1 MKFNGFRVL
10 IAKRFTKAWW
20 DMATIKDVAKTAG
33 VSLATVSKYLNGGSL
48 REENAQAVAA
58 AIAKLNYHV
67 NPFARNLKAQHS
79 RSIGILLP
87 DISAPFFG
95 SVVTSL
101 DKTLRENGFHTLIS
115 CYGANHGLERE
126 NLQFLLSSGIEG
138 LVYIPEDLSPNEFLE
153 LTSPHN
159 IPIVQ
164 VDRVIQGT
172 ESDAVLVNNADAV
185 YDAVTSLIKKGHRRI
200 ATIAG
205 PKSVYTA
212 KERHIGYLRALSD
225 HDILYDDALSISGDN
240 TFATGYLGF
249 EALINLPEPPTAVFT
264 SNYDITMGL
273 LTAAREQGLRI
284 PEDLDIF
291 GFDCV
296 HICSMMKPPLPVVH
310 QPENEIGVTAANFL
324 VERLSG
330 FSGEPRIA
338 QLPCR
343 LVGC

>member
-1 MKFNGFRVL
+1 
-10 IAKRFTKAWW
+10 
-20 DMATIKDVAKTAG
+20 MATIKDVAKAAG
-33 VSLATVSKYLNGGSL
+33 VSLATVSKYINGGNL
-48 REENAQAVAA
+48 REENAQAVSE
-58 AIAKLNYHV
+58 AIAKLNYHA

-87 DISAPFFG
+87 DLTAPFFG
-95 SVVTSL
+95 SVVSNL

-115 CYGANHGLERE
+115 CYGSNHGLERE

-138 LVYIPEDLSPNEFLE
+138 LVYIPEDLSANEFLE
-153 LTSPHN
+153 LTAAHN

-164 VDRVIQGT
+164 VDRLILGT
-172 ESDAVLVNNADAV
+172 ESDAVLVNNSDAV
-185 YDAVTSLIKKGHRRI
+185 YDAVSSLIKKGHQRI

-212 KERHIGYLRALSD
+212 KERHIGYLKALSD
-225 HDILYDDALSISGDN
+225 NDILYDDAMSISGDN

-249 EALINLPEPPTAVFT
+249 ETLMALPQPPTAVFT

-273 LTAAREQGLRI
+273 LTAARERGLQI

-310 QPENEIGVTAANFL
+310 QPEIEIGVTAANL
-324 VERLSG
+324 LIERLSG
-330 FSGEPRIA
+330 YSGEPRIV
-338 QLPCR
+338 QLSCR

>member
-1 MKFNGFRVL
+1 
-10 IAKRFTKAWW
+10 
-20 DMATIKDVAKTAG
+20 MATIKDVAKTAG
-33 VSLATVSKYLNGGSL
+33 VSLATVSKYINGGTL

-58 AIAKLNYHV
+58 AIAKLNYHA

-87 DISAPFFG
+87 DLTAPFFG
-95 SVVTSL
+95 SVVTNL

-115 CYGANHGLERE
+115 CYGSNHGLERE

-138 LVYIPEDLSPNEFLE
+138 LVYIPEDLSANEFLE
-153 LTSPHN
+153 LTAAHN

-164 VDRVIQGT
+164 VDRLILGT
-172 ESDAVLVNNADAV
+172 ESDAVLVNNSDAV
-185 YDAVTSLIKKGHRRI
+185 YDAVNALIKKGHQRI

-212 KERHIGYLRALSD
+212 KERHIGYLKALSD
-225 HDILYDDALSISGDN
+225 HDILYDDAMSISGDN

-249 EALINLPEPPTAVFT
+249 ETLMALPQPPTAVFT

-273 LTAAREQGLRI
+273 LTAARERGLQI

-310 QPENEIGVTAANFL
+310 QPEAEIGVTAANL
-324 VERLSG
+324 LIDRLSG
-330 FSGEPRIA
+330 YSGAPRVV
-338 QLPCR
+338 QLPCK

>member
-1 MKFNGFRVL
+1 
-10 IAKRFTKAWW
+10 
-20 DMATIKDVAKTAG
+20 MATIKDVAKTAG
-33 VSLATVSKYLNGGSL
+33 VSLSTVSKYLNGGNL
-48 REENAQAVAA
+48 REENAKSIAA
-58 AIAKLNYHV
+58 AIAQLDYHA
-67 NPFARNLKAQHS
+67 NPFARNLKSPHNP
-79 RSIGILLP
+79 SIGILLP

-95 SVVTSL
+95 SVVTAL
-101 DKTLRENGFHTLIS
+101 DKTLRENGYHTLIS
-115 CYGANHGLERE
+115 CYGADHGLERE
-126 NLQFLLSSGIEG
+126 NLQFLLMSGIEG
-138 LVYIPEDLSPNEFLE
+138 LVYIPEDLSSSEFKE
-153 LTSPHN
+153 LTTGRN

-164 VDRVIQGT
+164 VDRMIMGV

-185 YDAVTSLIKKGHRRI
+185 YDAITSLIKKGHRRI

-225 HDILYDDALSISGDN
+225 HDILYDDSLSISGDN

-249 EALINLPEPPTAVFT
+249 ETLMQSPEPPTAVFA

-273 LTAAREQGLRI
+273 LTAARERGLRV

-310 QPENEIGVTAANFL
+310 QPEQEIGTLAANYL
-324 VERLSG
+324 IERLSG
-330 FSGEPRIA
+330 FAGNPRITK
-338 QLPCR
+338 LPCL
-343 LVGC
+343 LVGCNLE

>member
-1 MKFNGFRVL
+1 
-10 IAKRFTKAWW
+10 
-20 DMATIKDVAKTAG
+20 MATIKDVAKAAG
-33 VSLATVSKYLNGGSL
+33 VSLATVSKYINGGSL
-48 REENAQAVAA
+48 REENAQAVAE
-58 AIAKLNYHV
+58 AIAKLNYHA

-87 DISAPFFG
+87 DLTAPFFG
-95 SVVTSL
+95 SVVSNL

-115 CYGANHGLERE
+115 CYGSNHGLERE

-138 LVYIPEDLSPNEFLE
+138 LVYIPEDLSANEFLE
-153 LTSPHN
+153 LTAAHN

-164 VDRVIQGT
+164 VDRLILGT
-172 ESDAVLVNNADAV
+172 ESDAVLVNNSDAV
-185 YDAVTSLIKKGHRRI
+185 YDAVSSLIKKGHQRV

-212 KERHIGYLRALSD
+212 KERHIGYLKALSD
-225 HDILYDDALSISGDN
+225 NDILYDDALSISGDN

-249 EALINLPEPPTAVFT
+249 ETLMALPQPPTAVFT

-273 LTAAREQGLRI
+273 LTAARERGLQI

-310 QPENEIGVTAANFL
+310 QPEAEIGVTAANL
-324 VERLSG
+324 LIDRLSG
-330 FSGEPRIA
+330 YSGAPRVV
-338 QLPCR
+338 QLPCK

>member
-1 MKFNGFRVL
+1 
-10 IAKRFTKAWW
+10 
-20 DMATIKDVAKTAG
+20 MATIKDVAKTAG
-33 VSLATVSKYLNGGSL
+33 VSLSTVSKYLNGGNL
-48 REENAQAVAA
+48 REENVRSIAS
-58 AIAKLNYHV
+58 AIAALDYHA
-67 NPFARNLKAQHS
+67 NPFARNLKNP
-79 RSIGILLP
+79 RNPSIGILLP

-95 SVVTSL
+95 SVVTAL
-101 DKTLRENGFHTLIS
+101 DKTLRENGYHTLIS
-115 CYGANHGLERE
+115 CYGADHGLERE
-126 NLQFLLSSGIEG
+126 NLHFLLMSGIEG
-138 LVYIPEDLSPNEFLE
+138 LVYIPEDLSSSEFKE
-153 LTSPHN
+153 LTAGRN

-164 VDRVIQGT
+164 VDRMIMGV

-185 YDAVTSLIKKGHRRI
+185 YNAITTLIKKGHRRI

-225 HDILYDDALSISGDN
+225 HDILYDDALSISGEN

-249 EALINLPEPPTAVFT
+249 ETLMNLPEPPTAVFT

-310 QPENEIGVTAANFL
+310 QPEQEIGTLAANYL
-324 VERLSG
+324 IERLSG
-330 FSGEPRIA
+330 YNGPPRITK
-338 QLPCR
+338 LPCL
-343 LVGC
+343 LVGCNSK